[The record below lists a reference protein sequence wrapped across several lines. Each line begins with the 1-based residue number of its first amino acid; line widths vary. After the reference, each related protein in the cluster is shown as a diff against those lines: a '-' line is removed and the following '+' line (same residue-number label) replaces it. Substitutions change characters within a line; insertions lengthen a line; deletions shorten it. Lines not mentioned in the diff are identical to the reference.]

1 MFNNFKTVKIK
12 LYAFS
17 IVVLLLEM
25 CKTQFCTSLVLL
37 SLGGIALKF
46 NKNVLFSIILITCS
60 ILLSFLNNYF
70 TNIELSNKIWSLIL
84 TLYFIALPALLGIM
98 LKVIVNNKKHA
109 VIIISLC
116 TAISLICDAVI
127 LGEKIVLGLLTR
139 AIPFLITMIYY
150 FIAFSIINRRKK
162 ANAVTITIILTLL
175 AALTFWWCNLLFLTN
190 AK

>member
-1 MFNNFKTVKIK
+1 M
-12 LYAFS
+12 
-17 IVVLLLEM
+17 
-25 CKTQFCTSLVLL
+25 
-37 SLGGIALKF
+37 KF